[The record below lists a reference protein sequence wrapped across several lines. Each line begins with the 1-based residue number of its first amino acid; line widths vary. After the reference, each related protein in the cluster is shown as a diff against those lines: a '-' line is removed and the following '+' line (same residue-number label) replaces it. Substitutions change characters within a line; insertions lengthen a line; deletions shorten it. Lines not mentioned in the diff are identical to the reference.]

1 MLRILTCNKNGELV
15 ESQDSGI
22 IRDVLAD
29 PQLNVWI
36 DMEDPGDEDIDVLL
50 EVFHFLPLAVED
62 VVIDTSIPKLD
73 VFENYAFLN
82 LHRVFY
88 SFEKENCDRRDFE
101 VFFSDKYIVT
111 CHESNLG
118 RTFARTR
125 EKIKDNPKKTL
136 GVSPCYV
143 LLRLL
148 ELAVKDYMPV
158 MEEWQDNLESIEQ
171 QVLKGTAKDDILD
184 QILKFKKLVATM
196 RKSLMPEREIIS
208 ELYDNPNLPW
218 IPHKAQPYFKS
229 AIDDVSALFNEL
241 ESLGEHAKSVF
252 DVYAAVLTIRM
263 TESSN
268 KLNYIMQRLTIAAT
282 IFLPLTFIVGVYGM
296 NFDDM
301 PELRWP
307 GFYYIL
313 WGLMIG
319 LVTGMI
325 VFFKK
330 RGWI

>member
-1 MLRILTCNKNGELV
+1 
-15 ESQDSGI
+15 
-22 IRDVLAD
+22 
-29 PQLNVWI
+29 
-36 DMEDPGDEDIDVLL
+36 
-50 EVFHFLPLAVED
+50 
-62 VVIDTSIPKLD
+62 
-73 VFENYAFLN
+73 
-82 LHRVFY
+82 
-88 SFEKENCDRRDFE
+88 
-101 VFFSDKYIVT
+101 
-111 CHESNLG
+111 
-118 RTFARTR
+118 
-125 EKIKDNPKKTL
+125 
-136 GVSPCYV
+136 
-143 LLRLL
+143 
-148 ELAVKDYMPV
+148 

-218 IPHKAQPYFKS
+218 IPNKAQPYFKS

-296 NFDDM
+296 NFEYM
-301 PELRWP
+301 PELRVWWAYP
-307 GFYYIL
+307 LL
-313 WGLMIG
+313 WAIMIAIG
-319 LVTGMI
+319 GGMY
-325 VFFKK
+325 VYF
-330 RGWI
+330 RRRRWI